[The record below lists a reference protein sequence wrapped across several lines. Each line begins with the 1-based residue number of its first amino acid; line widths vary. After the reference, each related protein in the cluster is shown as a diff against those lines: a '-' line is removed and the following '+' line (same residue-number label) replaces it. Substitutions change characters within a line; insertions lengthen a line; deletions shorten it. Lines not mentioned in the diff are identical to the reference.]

1 MIEQN
6 LSRRERK
13 KQETRDRIL
22 SVAREMLESRG
33 FEATALEQIAE
44 AADVSKGTF
53 YNYFPNKDALLK
65 QIAVIELGN
74 LDQQIAEDRDQHTG
88 PLAQIRH
95 ILQLL
100 VSETAPVLRVT
111 RRILLENLLHPSKI
125 PTPIAEMETLLIDL
139 VRQAQNQDEL
149 RSDLDPPQMTHA
161 IVGAYLAAST
171 FHRWLDTDSAYSQSD
186 RALDPIVTALID
198 SLSP

>member
-1 MIEQN
+1 MGDQT

-53 YNYFPNKDALLK
+53 YNYFPNKDALLR
-65 QIAVIELGN
+65 QIAGVELET
-74 LDQQIAEDRDQHTG
+74 LDRHLAGDLDPRTG

-95 ILQLL
+95 IMQLL
-100 VSETAPVLRVT
+100 VSEPSPVLRVT

-125 PTPIAEMETLLIDL
+125 PAPIAEMEQLLADL
-139 VRQAQNQDEL
+139 VRQAQGQGEL
-149 RSDLDPPQMTHA
+149 RSDLPAAQMAHA
-161 IVGAYLAAST
+161 IIGAYLATST
-171 FHRWLDTDSAYSQSD
+171 FHRWLHADRAFSQSD
-186 RALDPIVTALID
+186 RALDPTVIALLN
-198 SLSP
+198 SMTP